1 MMPHRFGLRVWNA
14 LRPKWESVKKK
25 KKKKRSGKFEVM
37 ADVSDSQE
45 HPVLE
50 STELEIK
57 KKRLLEELESALAPK
72 DAAVK
77 TVTAL
82 PSSLALGI
90 EVIDETALLDSV
102 VKNGGPKHSAS
113 RRRGGPK
120 NNSNINNVGHS
131 LKKIE
136 ERPKS
141 KPTPKSGNDNNK
153 YSRKELEALRFVN
166 LTQQRKFWKAI
177 HAAFQSAVASEY
189 DSLASTP
196 LPHNKPILSAAY
208 CENRDS
214 ELQQMESSENITPV
228 DPCSHTLMGEDG
240 GSIVEECDEDNGSD
254 DDYASIQRPAFLV
267 DGEPNFDSGPPEDGW
282 EYLRRVRWE
291 ADQIPKVKVAK
302 LDRGKLNKEQSAY
315 MPKIPDIAMCPEHL
329 LPLKQWE
336 DVFLAEFSTLRK
348 NLSGLDGSSAIY
360 SGNLRVDYPQIVG
373 NDCGEFS
380 GVMNKDVLL
389 GNHLS
394 IGKTND
400 VSANLTA
407 EDKDRTQSPV
417 NTESK
422 TSVDQTSGSSPS
434 PPLLSVISTM
444 DSVTRVKTLLKRIR
458 LLEGA
463 NTVTR
468 DDCMWLF
475 ALCATVDT
483 PLYADT
489 CAALRSL
496 LRRCASIRAGKVAL
510 DEEVV
515 MLNILA
521 TISGRYFGQSEN

>member
-1 MMPHRFGLRVWNA
+1 
-14 LRPKWESVKKK
+14 
-25 KKKKRSGKFEVM
+25 M

-50 STELEIK
+50 SAELQIK

-72 DAAVK
+72 DAAAAAAK

-113 RRRGGPK
+113 RRRGPK
-120 NNSNINNVGHS
+120 NNNNINNINSVAHS

-141 KPTPKSGNDNNK
+141 KPTPKSGNSNDNK
-153 YSRKELEALRFVN
+153 YSRKDLEALRFVN
-166 LTQQRKFWKAI
+166 LSQQRKFWKAI
-177 HAAFQSAVASEY
+177 HAAFESAVASEY
-189 DSLASTP
+189 DTLASTP
-196 LPHNKPILSAAY
+196 LPNNKPILSAAY

-214 ELQQMESSENITPV
+214 ELHHMESSENITPV
-228 DPCSHTLMGEDG
+228 DPCSRTLMGEDG
-240 GSIVEECDEDNGSD
+240 GSIVEECGEDDDSD

-336 DVFLAEFSTLRK
+336 DVFLAEFSTLRT
-348 NLSGLDGSSAIY
+348 NLSFLDGSSAIY
-360 SGNLRVDYPQIVG
+360 SGNPRVHCSQIVA

-400 VSANLTA
+400 VSA
-407 EDKDRTQSPV
+407 EDKDRTLSPE

-422 TSVDQTSGSSPS
+422 TSVDQTSSSSPS

-489 CAALRSL
+489 SAALRSL
-496 LRRCASIRAGKVAL
+496 LRRCATIRAGKVAL

>member
-1 MMPHRFGLRVWNA
+1 MGDA
-14 LRPKWESVKKK
+14 
-25 KKKKRSGKFEVM
+25 
-37 ADVSDSQE
+37 SDSQE
-45 HPVLE
+45 QPVLE
-50 STELEIK
+50 SAELEMK

-82 PSSLALGI
+82 PASLALGI

-102 VKNGGPKHSAS
+102 VKNGGPKQPSS
-113 RRRGGPK
+113 RRRGGGPK
-120 NNSNINNVGHS
+120 NNNSNTGHG
-131 LKKIE
+131 LRKIE
-136 ERPKS
+136 ERPPKS
-141 KPTPKSGNDNNK
+141 KFAPKSGNNK

-189 DSLASTP
+189 DTLASTP
-196 LPHNKPILSAAY
+196 LPHNKPILSAVY
-208 CENRDS
+208 CQSRDS
-214 ELQQMESSENITPV
+214 ELQHMGSSENIT
-228 DPCSHTLMGEDG
+228 SHSSSIEDEA
-240 GSIVEECDEDNGSD
+240 SIVEECDEDDDSD
-254 DDYASIQRPAFLV
+254 DNYASIQRPAFLV

-282 EYLRRVRWE
+282 EYLRHVRWE
-291 ADQIPKVKVAK
+291 ANHMPKVKVAK

-315 MPKIPDIAMCPEHL
+315 MPKIPGIAKCPDHL

-336 DVFLAEFSTLRK
+336 DVFLAEFSTLRT
-348 NLSGLDGSSAIY
+348 NLSCLDGSSATY
-360 SGNLRVDYPQIVG
+360 SGNLRIHHSQLVG
-373 NDCGEFS
+373 NDCGEIS

-389 GNHLS
+389 G
-394 IGKTND
+394 KTND
-400 VSANLTA
+400 VPANLSA
-407 EDKDRTQSPV
+407 EDKDRTLSPE

-422 TSVDQTSGSSPS
+422 TSVDQTSSSSPS
-434 PPLLSVISTM
+434 SPLLSVILAM
-444 DSVTRVKTLLKRIR
+444 DSVTRVKALLKRIR
-458 LLEGA
+458 LLEA
-463 NTVTR
+463 ADTVKR

-510 DEEVV
+510 DDEVV